1 VPTSKRPQTNDT
13 QYPRIPDKVL
23 KGTSD
28 EEIIGDVVVAVA
40 MSGFN

>member
-13 QYPRIPDKVL
+13 QYPRILGKVL
-23 KGTSD
+23 KGMSD
-28 EEIIGDVVVAVA
+28 EEIVGDIVVKVA

>member
-13 QYPRIPDKVL
+13 QYPRIPDKVF
-23 KGTSD
+23 KGTSN
-28 EEIIGDVVVAVA
+28 EEIVGDVVVEVA